1 MSSQRDIRELGE
13 AREGLVIARSKGI
26 IVIKTKDQSRFWTR
40 KNFGLRL
47 NIGHP
52 VLFREGEGR
61 LGEPEISDI
70 RIDPSRIPRELM
82 SGTIEHVS
90 LEHCCGVIH
99 GDNGMVVGFPFDS
112 IAGPFALK
120 EGEKVSY
127 YLSCR
132 QKGIRSYGITSP
144 EDANFIRCTVFY
156 WGKEYADLTLGQ
168 GQGFKTSYK
177 PKGRIRFKRNQPI
190 MVRFKHRVPDPDNIE
205 RIIIDE
211 QQIPYNLMKGRV
223 EYYNS
228 ARGFGTIF
236 DNSRIELYFHVN
248 EVDPSLNPST
258 GQYVT
263 YYAHIDKYGLSAI
276 RIREARML

>member
-1 MSSQRDIRELGE
+1 MPGQREIRELGE
-13 AREGLVIARSKGI
+13 AREGLVIARSKGV
-26 IVIKTKDQSRFWTR
+26 IVIKAKNQSRFWTR
-40 KNFGLRL
+40 KKFGLRL

-61 LGEPEISDI
+61 GGEPEINDI
-70 RIDPSRIPRELM
+70 RIDPARISRELM

-90 LEHCCGVIH
+90 LDHSCGVIH

-112 IAGPFALK
+112 VAGSFALE

-132 QKGIRSYGITSP
+132 QKGIRPYGITSP
-144 EDANFIRCTVFY
+144 EDANFLRGTVFY
-156 WGKEYADLTLGQ
+156 WGKEYADLTLYP
-168 GQGFKTSYK
+168 GQGFKTFYK
-177 PKGRIRFKRNQPI
+177 PKCRIRFKRNQPI
-190 MVRFKHRVPDPDNIE
+190 MVRFKHKDPDPENIE
-205 RIIIDE
+205 CIIIDE

-223 EYYNS
+223 DYYNPDK
-228 ARGFGTIF
+228 GFGTIL

-248 EVDPSLNPST
+248 EVDPKLSPLY
-258 GQYVT
+258 GKYVT

-276 RIREARML
+276 RIREARRL